1 MFNTATGV
9 KYKFECNQW
18 FGKKS
23 EDKKYWRDIPAT
35 KRGKEVISSKY
46 IWAHITQCMD
56 DCQYCLNSIHWKCV
70 MNQIIKLKSVRYS
83 SELILFKI

>member
-23 EDKKYWRDIPAT
+23 EDKKYWLDIPAT

-46 IWAHITQCMD
+46 GHS
-56 DCQYCLNSIHWKCV
+56 LPWK
-70 MNQIIKLKSVRYS
+70 
-83 SELILFKI
+83 